1 MKRMKH
7 HRSASVAI
15 ALMLVAL
22 LLWPAATLAQL
33 GGLPQVPS
41 LPLPGTTSTTS
52 TSTVTGQVIAAQV
65 TVLGLLGTATTTT
78 LGSTGISAANAESD
92 LGQLTGS
99 VPSLLGAEVLNAT
112 TYSYS
117 NEVDSVASLANLG
130 LTVAG
135 INISADFVM
144 SQASQVLGAAGSGA
158 SYITNLAI
166 NGVPV
171 SITGAPNQS
180 VAIPGGQITLNE
192 QTISSTG
199 SVVVNAVHVVVNGVA
214 DVVLASATAGIS

>member
-7 HRSASVAI
+7 NRSASAAI
-15 ALMLVAL
+15 ALMLATL
-22 LLWPAATLAQL
+22 LLWPATTLAQL
-33 GGLPQVPS
+33 G
-41 LPLPGTTSTTS
+41 
-52 TSTVTGQVIAAQV
+52 STVTGQATAAQV

-92 LGQLTGS
+92 VGQVTGS
-99 VPSLLGAEVLNAT
+99 VPSLLGAEVLNAA

-117 NEVDSVASLANLG
+117 NEVDSMASLANLG
-130 LTVAG
+130 LNVAG
-135 INISADFVM
+135 ITISADSVT
-144 SQASQVLGAAGSGA
+144 SQASQVLGAAGSGT
-158 SYITNLAI
+158 SSITNLAI

-171 SITGAPNQS
+171 TVDGTPNQT
-180 VAIPGGQITLNE
+180 VAIPGGQMVLNE

-214 DVVLASATAGIS
+214 DVVLASSTAGIS

>member
-1 MKRMKH
+1 MKFVH
-7 HRSASVAI
+7 HRRPASAAI
-15 ALMLVAL
+15 ALTLAAL
-22 LLWPAATLAQL
+22 LLWPATALAQL
-33 GGLPQVPS
+33 GGLLP
-41 LPLPGTTSTTS
+41 PLPTSNTS
-52 TSTVTGQVIAAQV
+52 TSTVTGQATAAQV

-78 LGSTGISAANAESD
+78 LGSTGISATNAESD
-92 LGQLTGS
+92 VGQVTGS
-99 VPSLLGAEVLNAT
+99 VPSLLGAEVLNAA

-117 NEVDSVASLANLG
+117 NEVNSVASLANLG

-135 INISADFVM
+135 ISISADSVM
-144 SQASQVLGAAGSGA
+144 SQASQVQGAAGSGT

-180 VAIPGGQITLNE
+180 VAIPGGQITINE

>member
-1 MKRMKH
+1 MSYQRLYY
-7 HRSASVAI
+7 RSSVPI
-15 ALMLVAL
+15 ALMLAVL
-22 LLWPAATLAQL
+22 LLWPATALAQL

-41 LPLPGTTSTTS
+41 LPLPGTTPTSS
-52 TSTVTGQVIAAQV
+52 TSTVIGQATAAQI

-78 LGSTGISAANAESD
+78 LGSTGISTTNAESD
-92 LGQLTGS
+92 VGQMTGN
-99 VPSLLGAEVLNAT
+99 VASLLGAEVLNSA

-135 INISADFVM
+135 ISISADSLM
-144 SQASQVLGAAGSGA
+144 AQASQVLGAAGSGT
-158 SYITNLAI
+158 STITNLAI
-166 NGVPV
+166 NGVSV
-171 SITGAPNQS
+171 TATGDPNQI
-180 VAIPGGQITLNE
+180 VAVPGGQMTLNE

>member
-1 MKRMKH
+1 MKRMKYH
-7 HRSASVAI
+7 LSASAVI
-15 ALMLVAL
+15 ALMLAGL
-22 LLWPAATLAQL
+22 LLWPPATLAQL
-33 GGLPQVPS
+33 GGLLP
-41 LPLPGTTSTTS
+41 PLPTPGTS
-52 TSTVTGQVIAAQV
+52 TSTVLGQATAAQV

-92 LGQLTGS
+92 VGQDTGS
-99 VPSLLGAEVLNAT
+99 VPSLLDAEVLNAA

-117 NEVDSVASLANLG
+117 NEVDSVASLANVG
-130 LTVAG
+130 LNVAG
-135 INISADFVM
+135 ISISADSVT
-144 SQASQVLGAAGSGA
+144 SQASQVQGAAGSGA
-158 SYITNLAI
+158 SYITNFAI

-180 VAIPGGQITLNE
+180 VAIPGGQIIINE

>member
-7 HRSASVAI
+7 QRSAPVVI
-15 ALMLVAL
+15 ALMLAAL

-33 GGLPQVPS
+33 G
-41 LPLPGTTSTTS
+41 
-52 TSTVTGQVIAAQV
+52 TVTGQATAAQV

-78 LGSTGISAANAESD
+78 LGSTGISATNAESD
-92 LGQLTGS
+92 VGQDTGS
-99 VPSLLGAEVLNAT
+99 IPSLLGAEVLNAA

-117 NEVDSVASLANLG
+117 NEVDSVASLANVG

-135 INISADFVM
+135 ITISADSLT
-144 SQASQVLGAAGSGA
+144 SQASQVLGAAGSGT
-158 SYITNLAI
+158 SSITNLAI

-171 SITGAPNQS
+171 TVDGTPNQTIG
-180 VAIPGGQITLNE
+180 IPGGQITLNE

-214 DVVLASATAGIS
+214 DVVLASSTAGIS

>member
-7 HRSASVAI
+7 QRSAPVVI
-15 ALMLVAL
+15 ALMLAAL
-22 LLWPAATLAQL
+22 LLWPATTLAQL
-33 GGLPQVPS
+33 GG
-41 LPLPGTTSTTS
+41 
-52 TSTVTGQVIAAQV
+52 TSTVTGQATAAQV

-78 LGSTGISAANAESD
+78 LGSTGISATNAESD
-92 LGQLTGS
+92 VGQDTGS
-99 VPSLLGAEVLNAT
+99 VPSLLGAEVLNAA

-117 NEVDSVASLANLG
+117 NEVDSMASLANVG

-135 INISADFVM
+135 ISISADSLT
-144 SQASQVLGAAGSGA
+144 SQASQVLGAAGSGT
-158 SYITNLAI
+158 SSITNLAI

-171 SITGAPNQS
+171 TVDGTPNQTIG
-180 VAIPGGQITLNE
+180 IPGGQMVLNE

>member
-7 HRSASVAI
+7 HRSASGAI
-15 ALMLVAL
+15 ALMLATL
-22 LLWPAATLAQL
+22 LLWPAAALAQL
-33 GGLPQVPS
+33 GGLPQ
-41 LPLPGTTSTTS
+41 LPGTTPTTS
-52 TSTVTGQVIAAQV
+52 ASTVTGQATAAQV

-92 LGQLTGS
+92 VGQVTGS
-99 VPSLLGAEVLNAT
+99 VPSLLGAEVLNAA

-117 NEVDSVASLANLG
+117 NAVDSMASLANVG

-135 INISADFVM
+135 ITISADSVT
-144 SQASQVLGAAGSGA
+144 SQASPVLGAAGSGT
-158 SYITNLAI
+158 STITNLAI

-171 SITGAPNQS
+171 TADGTPNQI
-180 VAIPGGQITLNE
+180 VAIPGGQMTLNE